1 MKFST
6 RKDIEAPLKFV
17 FNRISDFA
25 AIERQIM
32 RRGVELQRTD
42 GGDAS
47 GVGLAWAA
55 QAKIRGRSRAIS
67 ARVTAFDAPNGYTIE
82 GAADGMNYTL
92 TTETISLSRKRTRVL
107 VGLDIRPTTLTA
119 RIILQSLKLAKGSM
133 AAKLDTRFA
142 AFTKD
147 IEDRYNAR
155 QES

>member
-1 MKFST
+1 
-6 RKDIEAPLKFV
+6 
-17 FNRISDFA
+17 
-25 AIERQIM
+25 
-32 RRGVELQRTD
+32 
-42 GGDAS
+42 
-47 GVGLAWAA
+47 
-55 QAKIRGRSRAIS
+55 
-67 ARVTAFDAPNGYTIE
+67 
-82 GAADGMNYTL
+82 MNYTL

-107 VGLDIRPTTLTA
+107 IGLDIRPTTLTA